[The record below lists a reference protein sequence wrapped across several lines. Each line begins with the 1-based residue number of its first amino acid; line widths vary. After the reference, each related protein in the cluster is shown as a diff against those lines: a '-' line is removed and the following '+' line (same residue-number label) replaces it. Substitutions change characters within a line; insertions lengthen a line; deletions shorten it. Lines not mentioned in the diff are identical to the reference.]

1 METQLQNL
9 TKTTIGLY
17 EPSKYRTLFGL
28 VQRYSP
34 SGQESQAVTWM
45 MERMNALGYDKTFI
59 DDAGNAIGIKGSGK
73 KAIVLLGHIDTVP
86 GEIPV
91 RIENDYTGTN
101 APIIYGRGSVDAK
114 GSLAAFI
121 DAVSLVKPEKDYRL
135 IVIGAVDEERD
146 SVGARHIVKKFFP
159 SYAIIGEPSHWD
171 KITLG
176 YKGSAWATVKTYQT
190 MQHSASGEENACE
203 LAVNIWNKVK
213 NWTVQFNQEHQR
225 IFNQI
230 TPILGKMR
238 SGVNSFKNWA
248 SIDIGVRLPTSL
260 HPDAW
265 YSQLQELANEAEVK
279 PISYA
284 IPAYK
289 GEKNSPLVR
298 AFLRSIRS
306 SNGGPSFSVKSGTSD
321 MNIVAPAWD
330 CPIVAYGPGD
340 STLDH
345 TPNEHISLQEYS
357 IAVHVLEKVLN
368 ILMRND

>member
-1 METQLQNL
+1 MDAQLQHL
-9 TKTTIGLY
+9 LETTIGMY

-34 SGQESQAVTWM
+34 SGRESQAVTWM
-45 MERMNALGYDKTFI
+45 VERMNALGYDKTFI

-91 RIENDYTGTN
+91 RIENDFTGTN
-101 APIIYGRGSVDAK
+101 APILYGRGSVDAK

-121 DAVSLVKPEKDYRL
+121 DAISLVKPEKDYRL

-146 SVGARHIVKKFFP
+146 SVGARHIVNKFHP
-159 SYAIIGEPSHWD
+159 TYAIIGEPSHWD

-176 YKGSAWATVKTYQT
+176 YKGSAWATVKINQT
-190 MQHSASGEENACE
+190 MQHSASGEENSCE
-203 LAVNIWNKVK
+203 SAVNIWNKVK
-213 NWTVQFNQEHQR
+213 KWTAQFNQEHQR
-225 IFNQI
+225 IFDQI

-238 SGVNSFKNWA
+238 SGDNDFENCA

-265 YSQLQELANEAEVK
+265 YSQLKELAKEAEVK
-279 PISYA
+279 PISCA

-298 AFLRSIRS
+298 AFLRGIRS
-306 SNGGPSFSVKSGTSD
+306 FDGEPSFSVKSGTAD
-321 MNIVAPAWD
+321 MNIVAPVWN

-345 TPNEHISLQEYS
+345 TPNENISLQEYS
-357 IAVHVLEKVLN
+357 K
-368 ILMRND
+368 